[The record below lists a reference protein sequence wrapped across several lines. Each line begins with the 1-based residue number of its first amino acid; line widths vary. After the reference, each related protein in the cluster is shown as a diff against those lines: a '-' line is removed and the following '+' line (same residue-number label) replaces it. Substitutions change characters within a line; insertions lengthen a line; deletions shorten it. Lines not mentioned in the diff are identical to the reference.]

1 MSLEWYSFLILYSFS
16 VQNRQNLSS
25 SENILSVGSKM
36 YQWVFRHQQS
46 FPFPDLLFK
55 FRQHFTEREI
65 RKNGLLFNI
74 IYRLALAY
82 LSSSIN
88 LPSKPLLKYI
98 RTCASTVAKIL
109 HTVQIFC
116 CKKERGEEKKKE
128 NKVLLML
135 GGCGR
140 VFCVSFGVFL
150 ICVCFCCYCNLK

>member
-65 RKNGLLFNI
+65 GKNGLLFNI

-116 CKKERGEEKKKE
+116 CKKERGEEKKK
-128 NKVLLML
+128 KIKCCWCWGVVGGFFVWVL
-135 GGCGR
+135 G
-140 VFCVSFGVFL
+140 FF
-150 ICVCFCCYCNLK
+150 